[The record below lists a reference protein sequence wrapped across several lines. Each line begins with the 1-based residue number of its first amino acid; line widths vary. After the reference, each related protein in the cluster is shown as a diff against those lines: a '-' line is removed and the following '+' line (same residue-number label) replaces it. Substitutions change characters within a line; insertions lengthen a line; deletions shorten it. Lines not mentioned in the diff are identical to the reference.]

1 MFSQNVKDF
10 DHKLVVLKDVIK
22 KQELPVEN
30 ISTKAVG
37 TRGQLKLPK
46 FEIMKFDK
54 KTLLN
59 GRVFMIRMTKL

>member
-1 MFSQNVKDF
+1 MI
-10 DHKLVVLKDVIK
+10 KDVIK